1 VQPHGLPP
9 KRYAVVAD
17 GFAHAQA
24 LVGNY
29 CKITNEK
36 VEAAGILTDR
46 EVEQL
51 ALKRGE
57 VKLYD

>member
-1 VQPHGLPP
+1 MGYPP

-29 CKITNEK
+29 CEVTNAK
-36 VEAAGILTDR
+36 VEAVGILTDR
-46 EVEQL
+46 EVERL

-57 VKLYD
+57 VKLYH